1 MSYFPL
7 TEEDRKQ
14 MLSEIGVK
22 SFDELIGKVP
32 AVLRN
37 PAIDLPQGVSEF
49 ELKQY
54 LENILSQNQTAREML
69 SFLGAGSYDHYIP
82 SAVRHIISRG
92 EFYTAYTPYQPE
104 ASQGTLQ
111 TIFEYQ
117 SMMAEITGLD
127 VVNASHYDGATAFAE
142 ACLLALNFNQRQ
154 KVLVAR
160 SVHPEYRH
168 VMKTY
173 LSGTD
178 FQIEEI
184 PFNASGSLDM
194 EAFRKML
201 DMNVGCV
208 AVGSPNF
215 FGLIEDLDEV
225 SDLTHKH
232 GALFV
237 TTGHPLSYVAFRSP
251 GEWKADVACGEAQ
264 PLGIPLSFGGPYVGY
279 FSTARSLVRRI
290 PGRLAG
296 MTKDRNGRRTFV
308 LTLQAREQHIRREKA
323 SSNICTNQ
331 ALCALAVCVYL
342 STMGKEGLK
351 NTALLNVERANSLRE
366 RIEKLSGY
374 QIPFKGAIFNEFVV
388 KSKRTVALLFE
399 KLYKKGVLAGYSLE
413 KDYPELKNHF
423 LVTATETKTEED
435 LDHFVKLLGKI

>member
-22 SFDELIGKVP
+22 GFDELVAKVP
-32 AVLRN
+32 AQLKNPVL
-37 PAIDLPQGVSEF
+37 DLPEGLSEF
-49 ELKQY
+49 ELRQY
-54 LENILSQNQTAREML
+54 LENILGQNQTARELL

-82 SAVRHIISRG
+82 SVVRHILSRG

-142 ACLLALNFNQRQ
+142 GCLLALNFNQRQ

-160 SVHPEYRH
+160 TVHPEYRQ

-184 PFNASGSLDM
+184 PFTAAGTLDL

-215 FGLIEDLDEV
+215 FGVVEDLDEV

-237 TTGHPLSYVAFRSP
+237 TTGHPLSYLVFRSP

-264 PLGIPLSFGGPYVGY
+264 PFGIPLNFGGPYVGY
-279 FSTARSLVRRI
+279 FATTRSLMRRI

-296 MTKDRNGRRTFV
+296 ITKDRNGRRTFV

-342 STMGKEGLK
+342 STLGREGLK
-351 NTALLNVERANSLRE
+351 DVALLNVDRANTLRS
-366 RIEKLSGY
+366 RIEKLGGY
-374 QIPFKGAIFNEFVV
+374 QIPFSGAIFNEFVV
-388 KSKRTVALLFE
+388 KSKRSVPLLFE
-399 KLYKKGVLAGYSLE
+399 KLLKKGVLAGYSLE

-435 LDHFVKLLGKI
+435 LDHFVKVLGKI